1 MELIL
6 VVISIFALYNK
17 FIIEPKEDKAVEEM
31 FMAEL
36 YFQDNDYDKAL
47 NGDGQYS
54 GFLTIAE
61 SYSSTKSGNLQI
73 TMLLYVN

>member
-1 MELIL
+1 M
-6 VVISIFALYNK
+6 
-17 FIIEPKEDKAVEEM
+17 FI
-31 FMAEL
+31 AEL

-61 SYSSTKSGNLQI
+61 SYSSTKSGNLANYYAICQI
-73 TMLLYVN
+73 RVI